1 MKCDAKI
8 LNKYFQNSSLISKSI
23 NFPCKAEIKEVFI
36 DAIDSEQ
43 FLTIDVGQ
51 KDAILKFTTSL
62 RDKIERNY
70 FNLCV
75 NYEKENRIFESW
87 TVHGHK
93 SATAFTTNSLDE
105 RL

>member
-1 MKCDAKI
+1 M
-8 LNKYFQNSSLISKSI
+8 ISKSI
-23 NFPCKAEIKEVFI
+23 KCPFKAEIKEAFI

-43 FLTIDVGQ
+43 FLKIDVHQ

-87 TVHGHK
+87 TVHDHK

-105 RL
+105 DQLL